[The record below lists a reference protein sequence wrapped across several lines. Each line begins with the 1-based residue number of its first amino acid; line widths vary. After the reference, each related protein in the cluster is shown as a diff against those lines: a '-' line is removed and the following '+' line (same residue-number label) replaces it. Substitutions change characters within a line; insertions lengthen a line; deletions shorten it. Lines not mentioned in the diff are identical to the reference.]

1 MVMMMSKTN
10 DTLKF
15 GHAKLEDRALADS
28 ELSAVTRGTRRGY
41 VASAPRGQT
50 RGCHT
55 LTDGNRSILRGRADH
70 RGLPQSAEALSGTV
84 PPRK

>member
-28 ELSAVTRGTRRGY
+28 ELDAVTGGTKAQGSWF
-41 VASAPRGQT
+41 VALATALGKAA
-50 RGCHT
+50 
-55 LTDGNRSILRGRADH
+55 NA
-70 RGLPQSAEALSGTV
+70 QSS
-84 PPRK
+84 R